1 MASRLFTGFSADR
14 FLIPRTPTSMD
25 CIFCKIVAGE
35 IPAEILHRDEQV
47 IVIRDINPQAP
58 VHLLVLPTS
67 HLESVREIEAGNA
80 SLAGHMTLVANDMAR
95 REGVF
100 DKGYRLAINCGDE
113 GGQTVGHLHMHVLGG
128 RQLSGQLG

>member
-1 MASRLFTGFSADR
+1 
-14 FLIPRTPTSMD
+14 MD
-25 CIFCKIVAGE
+25 CIFCKIVGGE
-35 IPAEILHRDEQV
+35 IPAEALYRDEQV

-58 VHLLVLPTS
+58 THLLVLPTT
-67 HLESVREIEAGNA
+67 HLVSIREIQAENA
-80 SLAGHMTLVANDMAR
+80 SLAGHMIVVANDMAR

-100 DKGYRLAINCGDE
+100 DKGYRLAINCGEE

>member
-1 MASRLFTGFSADR
+1 
-14 FLIPRTPTSMD
+14 MD

-35 IPAEILHRDEQV
+35 IPAEVLYRDEQV

-58 VHLLVLPTS
+58 THLLVLPTT
-67 HLESVREIEAGNA
+67 HLASVREIEAGNV
-80 SLAGHMTLVANDMAR
+80 SVAGRMTVVANDMAR

-100 DKGYRLAINCGDE
+100 EKGYRLVVNCGDE

>member
-1 MASRLFTGFSADR
+1 
-14 FLIPRTPTSMD
+14 MD
-25 CIFCKIVAGE
+25 CIFCKIVGGE
-35 IPAEILHRDEQV
+35 IPAEVLYRDEQV

-58 VHLLVLPTS
+58 THLLVLPTT
-67 HLESVREIEAGNA
+67 HLASIREIQAENA
-80 SLAGHMTLVANDMAR
+80 SLAGHMTVVANDMAR

-100 DKGYRLAINCGDE
+100 DKGYRLTINCGEE

>member
-1 MASRLFTGFSADR
+1 
-14 FLIPRTPTSMD
+14 MD

-35 IPAEILHRDEQV
+35 IPAEVLYRDEQV

-58 VHLLVLPTS
+58 IHLLVLPTL
-67 HLESVREIEAGNA
+67 HLASVRDIADDKA
-80 SLAGHMTLVANDMAR
+80 SLAGHMTVVANDMAR

-100 DKGYRLAINCGDE
+100 EKGYRLVVNCGDE

>member
-1 MASRLFTGFSADR
+1 
-14 FLIPRTPTSMD
+14 MD
-25 CIFCKIVAGE
+25 CIFCKIVGGE
-35 IPAEILHRDEQV
+35 IPAEVLYRDEQV

-58 VHLLVLPTS
+58 THLLVLPTT
-67 HLESVREIEAGNA
+67 HLASIREIQAENA
-80 SLAGHMTLVANDMAR
+80 SLAGHMTVVANDMAR

-100 DKGYRLAINCGDE
+100 DKGYRLAINCGEE

>member
-1 MASRLFTGFSADR
+1 
-14 FLIPRTPTSMD
+14 MD
-25 CIFCKIVAGE
+25 CIFCKIVGGE
-35 IPAEILHRDEQV
+35 IPAEALYRDEQV

-58 VHLLVLPTS
+58 THLLVLPTT
-67 HLESVREIEAGNA
+67 HLASIREIQAENA
-80 SLAGHMTLVANDMAR
+80 SLAGHMIVVANDMAR

-100 DKGYRLAINCGDE
+100 DKGYRLAINCGEE

>member
-1 MASRLFTGFSADR
+1 M
-14 FLIPRTPTSMD
+14 
-25 CIFCKIVAGE
+25 
-35 IPAEILHRDEQV
+35 LHRDEQV

-58 VHLLVLPTS
+58 VHLLVLPTT

-80 SLAGHMTLVANDMAR
+80 SLAGHMTVVANDMAR

>member
-1 MASRLFTGFSADR
+1 MG
-14 FLIPRTPTSMD
+14 
-25 CIFCKIVAGE
+25 CIFCKIVGGE
-35 IPAEILHRDEQV
+35 IPAEVLHRDEQV

-58 VHLLVLPTS
+58 THLLVLPTT
-67 HLESVREIEAGNA
+67 HLPSIREIEAENA
-80 SLAGHMTLVANDMAR
+80 SLAGHMTVVANEMAR

-128 RQLSGQLG
+128 RQMSGELG

>member
-1 MASRLFTGFSADR
+1 
-14 FLIPRTPTSMD
+14 MD
-25 CIFCKIVAGE
+25 CIFCKIVAGRFPPRCSTGTSRSSSSGTS
-35 IPAEILHRDEQV
+35 IPRPLFTFSSCP
-47 IVIRDINPQAP
+47 PQ
-58 VHLLVLPTS
+58 

-80 SLAGHMTLVANDMAR
+80 SLAGHMTVVANDMAR

-100 DKGYRLAINCGDE
+100 EKGYRLAINCGDE

>member
-1 MASRLFTGFSADR
+1 
-14 FLIPRTPTSMD
+14 MD
-25 CIFCKIVAGE
+25 CIFCKIVGGE
-35 IPAEILHRDEQV
+35 IPAEALYRDEQV

-58 VHLLVLPTS
+58 THLLVLPTT
-67 HLESVREIEAGNA
+67 HLASIREIQAENA
-80 SLAGHMTLVANDMAR
+80 SLAGHMTVVANDMAR

-100 DKGYRLAINCGDE
+100 DKGYRLAINCGEE

>member
-1 MASRLFTGFSADR
+1 
-14 FLIPRTPTSMD
+14 MD

-35 IPAEILHRDEQV
+35 IPAEVLHRDEQV

-58 VHLLVLPTS
+58 THLLVLPTT
-67 HLESVREIEAGNA
+67 HIASVREIGSENA
-80 SLAGHMTLVANDMAR
+80 SLFGHMTVVANDMAR
-95 REGVF
+95 RERVF
-100 DKGYRLAINCGDE
+100 EKGYRLVVNCGDE

>member
-1 MASRLFTGFSADR
+1 
-14 FLIPRTPTSMD
+14 MD
-25 CIFCKIVAGE
+25 CIFCKIVGGE
-35 IPAEILHRDEQV
+35 IPAEVLYRDEQV

-58 VHLLVLPTS
+58 THLLVLPTT
-67 HLESVREIEAGNA
+67 HLASIREIQAENA
-80 SLAGHMTLVANDMAR
+80 SLAGHMIVVANDMAR

-100 DKGYRLAINCGDE
+100 DKGYRLAINCGEE

>member
-1 MASRLFTGFSADR
+1 
-14 FLIPRTPTSMD
+14 MD

-80 SLAGHMTLVANDMAR
+80 SLAGHMTVVANDMAR
-95 REGVF
+95 KEGVF

-128 RQLSGQLG
+128 RKLSGQLG